1 MKIRFVLSPFL
12 FVFLLQG
19 TGQFHIVME
28 TLDTE
33 EATYI
38 WHIER
43 DITLLKNTLK
53 EIDLSINVIRND
65 GQQVF
70 LESQPQNF
78 TRILHDY
85 TDERKG
91 FVIWKDLL
99 EETLS

>member
-1 MKIRFVLSPFL
+1 
-12 FVFLLQG
+12 
-19 TGQFHIVME
+19 ME

-38 WHIER
+38 WHIEKNVSF
-43 DITLLKNTLK
+43 LKNTLK
-53 EIDLSINVIRND
+53 EIDHSINIIRNN
-65 GQQVF
+65 GRQIF

-85 TDERKG
+85 TDKRKG

-99 EETLS
+99 EETMV